1 MIKSFWYESKEFQRA
16 IRSYA
21 GELIC
26 ADKEAL
32 NSCANSWQHKTM
44 GPALSWPRP
53 LDAYNCLYY
62 SEIMYHQV
70 TITWRGMKSI

>member
-44 GPALSWPRP
+44 GPGPG
-53 LDAYNCLYY
+53 
-62 SEIMYHQV
+62 H
-70 TITWRGMKSI
+70 